1 MTAAS
6 GDHILVEQRDGI
18 AVVTLNRPEQM
29 NAFSSELH
37 REAEL
42 LWPKLAADKTIRA
55 IVLTGAGKAFSAGGD
70 LKAIA
75 RRLGDPKENFRHTA
89 AVPGSALTLL
99 RGLLDIP
106 QPVIAAV
113 NGDAVGLGATLALA
127 CDVVVM
133 AETARIGD
141 THVKVGLVAGDGG
154 AVVWPLLVG
163 PSRAKDFLMRSR
175 LVDGNEAYRMGLVGH
190 VAPSYGVMDAALG
203 IATEMAAL
211 PPLAV
216 RWTKQAINKQIRQQL
231 ELAFDASIAFEAI
244 TMLSGDY
251 AEAVNGFLEKRK
263 PEFKGE

>member
-1 MTAAS
+1 MTTAS
-6 GDHILVEQRDGI
+6 GENILVEHRDGI

-29 NAFSSELH
+29 NAFSNELH

-42 LWPKLAADKTIRA
+42 LWPKLAANRTIRA
-55 IVLTGAGKAFSAGGD
+55 VVLTGAGKAFSAGGD
-70 LKAIA
+70 LKVIA

-99 RGLLDIP
+99 RGLLEIP

-133 AETARIGD
+133 SETARIGD
-141 THVKVGLVAGDGG
+141 THVRVGLVAGDGG

-163 PSRAKDFLMRSR
+163 PSRAKDFLMRGR
-175 LVDGNEAYRMGLVGH
+175 LVDGNEACRIGLVGH
-190 VAPSYGVMDAALG
+190 VAPASGVMETALG
-203 IATEMAAL
+203 IAAEMAAL

-251 AEAVNGFLEKRK
+251 VEAVNGFLEKRK